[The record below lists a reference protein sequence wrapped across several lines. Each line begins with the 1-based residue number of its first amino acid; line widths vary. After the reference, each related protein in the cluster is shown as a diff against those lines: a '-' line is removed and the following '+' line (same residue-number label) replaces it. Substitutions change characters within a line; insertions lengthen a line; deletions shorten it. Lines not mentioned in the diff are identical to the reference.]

1 MVANIFKSNVKKV
14 NKKTEE
20 EKKKRQ
26 MVELTTEL
34 FFLLHSRNITKQCW
48 IGPAKVGM
56 LTPLS
61 QQTLLNK
68 IPVCY

>member
-34 FFLLHSRNITKQCW
+34 FFLLHSRNITKQC
-48 IGPAKVGM
+48 
-56 LTPLS
+56 
-61 QQTLLNK
+61 
-68 IPVCY
+68 

>member
-20 EKKKRQ
+20 EKKKKRQ

-34 FFLLHSRNITKQCW
+34 FFLLHSRNITKLC
-48 IGPAKVGM
+48 
-56 LTPLS
+56 
-61 QQTLLNK
+61 
-68 IPVCY
+68 